1 MKGQTTVKNLAS
13 TQWLESIA
21 KKRMK
26 LGGEDMS
33 RVATSSTKTTTMN
46 QLLHAIA
53 KSDLLKGDFD
63 YHLIRAS
70 MVIVFLSF
78 GYQKWFAYEAKV
90 LIPFISNGPLISWLY
105 PAFGT
110 RGATWFLGIVEWSI
124 CLLLF
129 LGFWSRPA
137 GILGAL
143 GSCATYVGTVT
154 IIPFM
159 PNGWDE
165 VAGGFPA
172 MTGNVPFLM
181 KDVVL
186 LAASFYLLKQDV
198 VRAIGSPD
206 YAGATKYLINH
217 LARLMAALG
226 LLSEDLEYNLLR
238 TSMVIIFAF
247 FGYTKWH
254 QYAAQTMIP
263 FISNSPFIFWLYPA
277 FGLRGGTRFLG
288 ASEWIIC
295 ALLYAGF
302 WDKRFG
308 ILGALGSTITFFT
321 TLTIIPFM
329 PNGWDPAA
337 GFPAMAGDV
346 PFLMKDLV
354 LLAVSIY
361 LLKQDLTRWSL
372 SSTNVE
378 TVSSRPRVDG
388 ITTAV

>member
-1 MKGQTTVKNLAS
+1 MNYLTDALT
-13 TQWLESIA
+13 
-21 KKRMK
+21 K
-26 LGGEDMS
+26 LGILKED
-33 RVATSSTKTTTMN
+33 
-46 QLLHAIA
+46 L
-53 KSDLLKGDFD
+53 D

-70 MVIVFLSF
+70 MVIVLLLF
-78 GYQKWFAYEAKV
+78 GYQKWFEYEAQV
-90 LIPFISNGPLISWLY
+90 LIPYISNGPLISWMY
-105 PAFGT
+105 PAFGI
-110 RGATWFLGIVEWSI
+110 RGGSWFLGVLEWLF

-129 LGFWSRPA
+129 WGFWNRQA

-143 GSCATYVGTVT
+143 GSCATYVATVT

-186 LAASFYLLKQDV
+186 FAASFYLLKQDV
-198 VRAIGSPD
+198 VRATRSAERGGAANYLVRNLAKIL
-206 YAGATKYLINH
+206 AG
-217 LARLMAALG
+217 LG
-226 LLSEDLEYNLLR
+226 LLSEDLEYHLLR
-238 TSMVIIFAF
+238 GSMVIIFLF

-254 QYAAQTMIP
+254 QYAAQVMIP
-263 FISNSPFIFWLYPA
+263 FISNSPLISWLYPA
-277 FGLRGGTRFLG
+277 FGLRGGARFLG
-288 ASEWIIC
+288 ASEWTIC

-308 ILGALGSTITFFT
+308 ILGALGSAVTFVT

-337 GFPAMAGDV
+337 GFPAMAGNV
-346 PFLMKDLV
+346 PFLMKDVV

-361 LLKQDLTRWSL
+361 LLKQDVVRMPL
-372 SSTNVE
+372 SDRNSEMISKRQRADDMAALAPTPTSFATHELNA
-378 TVSSRPRVDG
+378 R
-388 ITTAV
+388 

>member
-1 MKGQTTVKNLAS
+1 MKIAMLTNNLLQA
-13 TQWLESIA
+13 LA
-21 KKRMK
+21 A
-26 LGGEDMS
+26 S
-33 RVATSSTKTTTMN
+33 RVFN
-46 QLLHAIA
+46 
-53 KSDLLKGDFD
+53 GNFD
-63 YHLIRAS
+63 YYFIRAS
-70 MVIVFLSF
+70 MVIVFLLF
-78 GYQKWFAYEAKV
+78 GYQKWFEYEAQV
-90 LIPFISNGPLISWLY
+90 LVPYISSGPLISWLY
-105 PAFGT
+105 PVFGIH
-110 RGATWFLGIVEWSI
+110 GAAWFLGIAEWLI

-129 LGFWSRPA
+129 WGFWNRQA

-143 GSCATYVGTVT
+143 GSCVTYVATVT

-159 PNGWDE
+159 PNGWDQ

-172 MTGNVPFLM
+172 MTGNIPFLI

-198 VRAIGSPD
+198 EATMRSPSHTGVLND
-206 YAGATKYLINH
+206 LI
-217 LARLMAALG
+217 ARLGMMMTALG
-226 LLSEDLEYNLLR
+226 LMRKDLEYHLLR
-238 TSMVIIFAF
+238 AAMVIIFLF

-254 QYAAQTMIP
+254 QYAAQAIMP

-277 FGLRGGTRFLG
+277 FGVRGATRFLG

-321 TLTIIPFM
+321 TVTIIPFI
-329 PNGWDPAA
+329 PNGWDPVA

-361 LLKQDLTRWSL
+361 LLKQDILRVF
-372 SSTNVE
+372 SSSE
-378 TVSSRPRVDG
+378 DIEIASSRSRAEVAAMRG
-388 ITTAV
+388 AF